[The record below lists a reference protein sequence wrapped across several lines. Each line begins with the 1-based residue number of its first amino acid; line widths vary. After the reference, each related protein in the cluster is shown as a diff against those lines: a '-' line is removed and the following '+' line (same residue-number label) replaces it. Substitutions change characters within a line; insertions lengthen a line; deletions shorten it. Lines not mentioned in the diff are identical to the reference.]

1 MNAFR
6 RSACHRGIE
15 NICWYVTPNGSRK
28 LRSMRSV
35 PHLDP
40 GPSRRGTL
48 EKQGQ
53 NGLGGVAGSTLTLE
67 MGNTFTLSGDYHS
80 RDPS

>member
-1 MNAFR
+1 
-6 RSACHRGIE
+6 
-15 NICWYVTPNGSRK
+15 
-28 LRSMRSV
+28 MRSV